1 MRSLA
6 LCTLLLAGCSHATPE
21 TPAPAAAAAKPDE
34 ALASFE
40 LVRGVLQSP
49 RCVVCHPRGDR
60 PLQGDDLHVHLQNV
74 QRGPKGQGAVGLACA
89 TCHGTANLPA
99 SYGPDMPPG
108 VSTGWE
114 MTTPQTKMVFERMSP
129 RALCEQ
135 LKDPKRN
142 GGRDMAALTAHM
154 SSPLVLWGWA
164 PGTGRAPVSV
174 PHARFLAA
182 FKAWAAQGAPCP
194 AN

>member
-6 LCTLLLAGCSHATPE
+6 LWILLAAGCSHTQEMPPP
-21 TPAPAAAAAKPDE
+21 TAAAVKPDE
-34 ALASFE
+34 ALASYE
-40 LVRGVLQSP
+40 VVRGVLQSP
-49 RCVVCHPRGDR
+49 RCVACHPQGDR

-74 QRGPKGQGAVGLACA
+74 QRGPKGHGAVGLACA
-89 TCHGTANLPA
+89 TCHGAANLPA
-99 SYGPDMPPG
+99 SYGSSMPPG

-114 MTTPQTKMVFERMSP
+114 MPPPETKMVFEGTSP

-142 GGRDMAALTAHM
+142 GGKDMAKLTEHM
-154 SSPLVLWGWA
+154 SSPLVLWGWS
-164 PGTGRAPVSV
+164 PGSGRKPVAV
-174 PHARFLAA
+174 PHPEFLAA
-182 FKAWAAQGAPCP
+182 FKTWADHGAPCP